1 MTLLALLLIGA
12 LVGLLTGAV
21 LRRVGIISRLADMGF
36 GLVGAFVVGAMG
48 SGALIQGWIVITRPL
63 RRRGRPGLCCWFMSR
78 RRCFG
83 PFMPNITSADRQSRL
98 TLRPG

>member
-48 SGALIQGWIVITRPL
+48 SGALIQGLDRHYAAFAAA
-63 RRRGRPGLCCWFMSR
+63 GAAGLVLLVHVA
-78 RRCFG
+78 
-83 PFMPNITSADRQSRL
+83 SAL
-98 TLRPG
+98 LRPVHAKYYKRR